1 MKYWYALPIPKTV
14 HTLSWRLT
22 NIAVSEYRSL
32 YQPTVPDRLDARW
45 HGEDGRQQG
54 QGGCLAERAQREV
67 GL

>member
-32 YQPTVPDRLDARW
+32 YQPTVPDRLDTRW
-45 HGEDGRQQG
+45 SHKDGRRRG
-54 QGGCLAERAQREV
+54 RGDRLAEQEQ
-67 GL
+67 